1 MESMTGYAYMEK
13 KTAQFSF
20 SVEIKS
26 LNSKFLEINTY
37 LPKLLIKNENAITEL
52 LKNKFARG
60 KIFLTIEI
68 FNWSENRTSSINKDL
83 IKKVYYELK
92 DIENE
97 LKIENFFSGDIIFSF
112 DDIIRKTKTVI
123 SADSYEIIIN
133 TIKNAID
140 KNIKMRL
147 LEGKIIK
154 KDIQNSLNTI
164 FNNLTAIKKAFNDV
178 SKILFNK
185 LKNNIEAI
193 AKKEVDDVRLYTEIA
208 VLVDKLDINE
218 EIIRLN
224 DHLKKCRLF
233 INSSEQIGKKL
244 DFLAQE
250 MFRET
255 NTIASKANNSEI
267 SHIVVNIKNHID
279 KIREHSRNIT

>member
-1 MESMTGYAYMEK
+1 MESMTGYSYIEK

-37 LPKLLIKNENAITEL
+37 LPKLLSKNENAITEL
-52 LKNKFARG
+52 VKNKFTRG
-60 KIFLTIEI
+60 KIFLTIEV
-68 FNWSENRTSSINKDL
+68 FNWSENKASSINKDL
-83 IKKVYYELK
+83 IKKIYYDLK
-92 DIENE
+92 DIEKE
-97 LKIENFFSGDIIFSF
+97 LKITNFFSGDIIFSF
-112 DDIIRKTKTVI
+112 DDIIKKTKTVLS
-123 SADSYEIIIN
+123 SASYEIIIN

-154 KDIQNSLNTI
+154 KDVQNSLNI
-164 FNNLTAIKKAFNDV
+164 IQNNLSGIKKKFKDV
-178 SKILFNK
+178 SKILFKK
-185 LKNNIEAI
+185 LKNNIETI
-193 AKKEVDDVRLYTEIA
+193 AGRKIDDVRVYTELA
-208 VLVDKLDINE
+208 VLVDKMDINE
-218 EIIRLN
+218 EIVRLN
-224 DHLKKCRLF
+224 DHLKKCRLL
-233 INSSEQIGKKL
+233 IDSNEQIGKKL

-255 NTIASKANNSEI
+255 NTIASKANNAEI

-279 KIREHSRNIT
+279 KLREHSRNIT